1 MLEIIKNSELILN
14 PDKSIYHLH
23 LRPENIAP
31 TVILVGDP
39 DRVDKVSRYF
49 DSIDFKQHK
58 REFKTHTGYL
68 SNKRI
73 TVISTGIG
81 SDNIDIVLNELD
93 ALVNIDFENRKT
105 KPVLTSLNII
115 RIGTSGTIQKNIP
128 IDSFLLSNK
137 GLDLSGMLNNYNTE
151 EIRNRK
157 LEKLFCKH
165 TNWSSEK
172 AHPILVDSCKK
183 LYKQLHSESIYSGI
197 TATFNGFYAPQGRTL
212 RLNPKDENLIAKI
225 EKIRLNKFKITNFEM
240 ETSAIFGL
248 SKLLGHKSSSINA
261 ILANRING
269 NFSKSPEKTIDKLIQ
284 YCLNKLIDK
293 KK

>member
-39 DRVDKVSRYF
+39 DRVDKVSKYF
-49 DSIDFKQHK
+49 DSIEFKQHK
-58 REFKTHTGYL
+58 REFKTHTGHL
-68 SNKRI
+68 SKKRI

-93 ALVNIDFENRKT
+93 ALVNINFENRKT
-105 KPVLTSLNII
+105 KSVLTSLNIV
-115 RIGTSGTIQKNIP
+115 RIGTSGTIQKDIP

-157 LEKLFCKH
+157 FEK
-165 TNWSSEK
+165 
-172 AHPILVDSCKK
+172 
-183 LYKQLHSESIYSGI
+183 
-197 TATFNGFYAPQGRTL
+197 
-212 RLNPKDENLIAKI
+212 
-225 EKIRLNKFKITNFEM
+225 
-240 ETSAIFGL
+240 
-248 SKLLGHKSSSINA
+248 
-261 ILANRING
+261 
-269 NFSKSPEKTIDKLIQ
+269 
-284 YCLNKLIDK
+284 
-293 KK
+293 

>member
-14 PDKSIYHLH
+14 PDKTIYHLH

-39 DRVDKVSRYF
+39 DRVDKVSGYF

-157 LEKLFCKH
+157 YEKLFCKH

-172 AHPILVDSCKK
+172 AHPILVDSCEK
-183 LYKQLHSESIYSGI
+183 LYKQLYSESIYSGI

-225 EKIRLNKFKITNFEM
+225 EKIRLNKFKVTNFEM
-240 ETSAIFGL
+240 ETTAIFGL

-284 YCLNKLIDK
+284 YCLYKLIDK

>member
-14 PDKSIYHLH
+14 PDKTIYHLH

-39 DRVDKVSRYF
+39 DRVDKVSGYF

-157 LEKLFCKH
+157 YEKLFCKH

-172 AHPILVDSCKK
+172 AHPILVDSCEK
-183 LYKQLHSESIYSGI
+183 LYKQLYSESIYSGI

-225 EKIRLNKFKITNFEM
+225 EKIRLNKFKVTNFEM

-269 NFSKSPEKTIDKLIQ
+269 NFSKSPDKTIDKLIQ
-284 YCLNKLIDK
+284 YCLYKLIDHRK
-293 KK
+293 

>member
-31 TVILVGDP
+31 TIILVGDP

-225 EKIRLNKFKITNFEM
+225 EKIRLNNFKVTNFEM
-240 ETSAIFGL
+240 ETTAIFGL
-248 SKLLGHKSSSINA
+248 SKLLGLEI
-261 ILANRING
+261 
-269 NFSKSPEKTIDKLIQ
+269 E
-284 YCLNKLIDK
+284 
-293 KK
+293 

>member
-105 KPVLTSLNII
+105 KSVLTSLNII

-157 LEKLFCKH
+157 YEKLFCKH

-172 AHPILVDSCKK
+172 AHPILVDSCEK
-183 LYKQLHSESIYSGI
+183 LYKQLYSESIYSGI

-225 EKIRLNKFKITNFEM
+225 EKIRLNKFKVTNFEM

-269 NFSKSPEKTIDKLIQ
+269 NFSKSPDKTIDKLIQ
-284 YCLNKLIDK
+284 YCLYKLIDQRK
-293 KK
+293 

>member
-14 PDKSIYHLH
+14 PDKTIYHLH

-39 DRVDKVSRYF
+39 DRVDKVSGYF

-105 KPVLTSLNII
+105 KSVLTSLNII

-157 LEKLFCKH
+157 YEKLFCKH

-172 AHPILVDSCKK
+172 AHPILVDSCEK
-183 LYKQLHSESIYSGI
+183 LYKQLYSESIYSGI

-225 EKIRLNKFKITNFEM
+225 EKIRLNKFKVTNFEM

-269 NFSKSPEKTIDKLIQ
+269 NFSKSPDKTIDKLIQ
-284 YCLNKLIDK
+284 YCLYKLIDQRK
-293 KK
+293 

>member
-1 MLEIIKNSELILN
+1 MLKIIKNSELILN
-14 PDKSIYHLH
+14 PDKTIYHLH

-105 KPVLTSLNII
+105 KSVLTSLNII

-157 LEKLFCKH
+157 YEKLFCKH

-172 AHPILVDSCKK
+172 AHPILVDSCEK
-183 LYKQLHSESIYSGI
+183 LYKQLYSESIYSGI

-225 EKIRLNKFKITNFEM
+225 EKIRLNKFKVTNFEM

-269 NFSKSPEKTIDKLIQ
+269 NFSKSPDKTIDKLIQ
-284 YCLNKLIDK
+284 YCLYKLIDHRK
-293 KK
+293 

>member
-105 KPVLTSLNII
+105 KSVLTSLNII

-151 EIRNRK
+151 EIRNTK
-157 LEKLFCKH
+157 FEKLFCKH

-183 LYKQLHSESIYSGI
+183 LYKQLYSESIYSGI
-197 TATFNGFYAPQGRTL
+197 TATFNGFYAPQGRML

-225 EKIRLNKFKITNFEM
+225 EKIKLNKFKVTNFEM

-269 NFSKSPEKTIDKLIQ
+269 NFSKSPERTIDKLIQ

>member
-1 MLEIIKNSELILN
+1 MSKIIKNSELILN
-14 PDKSIYHLH
+14 PDKSIYHLQ

-49 DSIDFKQHK
+49 DSIEFKQRK

-93 ALVNIDFENRKT
+93 ALVNIDFENRKI
-105 KPVLTSLNII
+105 KSVLTSLNII

-128 IDSFLLSNK
+128 IDSFLLSKK

-157 LEKLFCKH
+157 FEKFFCKH

-172 AHPILVDSCKK
+172 AHPILVDSSKK
-183 LYKQLHSESIYSGI
+183 LYKQLYSEDIYSGI
-197 TATFNGFYAPQGRTL
+197 TATFNGFYAPQGRML

-225 EKIRLNKFKITNFEM
+225 EKIRLNKLKVTNFEM

-269 NFSKSPEKTIDKLIQ
+269 NFSKSPDKTIDKLIQ
-284 YCLNKLIDK
+284 YCLYKLIDQRK
-293 KK
+293 

>member
-105 KPVLTSLNII
+105 KSVLTSLNII

-157 LEKLFCKH
+157 FEKLFCKH

-183 LYKQLHSESIYSGI
+183 LYKQLYSESIYSGI
-197 TATFNGFYAPQGRTL
+197 TATFNGFYAPQGRML

-225 EKIRLNKFKITNFEM
+225 EKIKLNKFKVTNFEM

-284 YCLNKLIDK
+284 YCLYKLIDQRK
-293 KK
+293 

>member
-39 DRVDKVSRYF
+39 DRVDKVSGYF

-105 KPVLTSLNII
+105 KSVLTSLNII

-128 IDSFLLSNK
+128 VDLFLF
-137 GLDLSGMLNNYNTE
+137 
-151 EIRNRK
+151 RN
-157 LEKLFCKH
+157 
-165 TNWSSEK
+165 
-172 AHPILVDSCKK
+172 
-183 LYKQLHSESIYSGI
+183 
-197 TATFNGFYAPQGRTL
+197 
-212 RLNPKDENLIAKI
+212 
-225 EKIRLNKFKITNFEM
+225 
-240 ETSAIFGL
+240 
-248 SKLLGHKSSSINA
+248 
-261 ILANRING
+261 
-269 NFSKSPEKTIDKLIQ
+269 
-284 YCLNKLIDK
+284 
-293 KK
+293 